1 MSDIIEIL
9 GEKKFI
15 GSRNKELSTRLVLEE
30 NKKIQYDNNLF
41 YNVSQQ
47 DQYLTEKN
55 NSKTFRFYGKI
66 NPIINLDVYEKT
78 TNGDVKI
85 ELNKDI
91 FDINLDNWSIVILKS
106 KRIESNFDANGNQVF
121 SKGVKNIRRSG
132 LFNSNL
138 TNGLPAQMF
147 TSKVYTENY
156 GLYLPLGHNFTPGD
170 KIKLNSNDRYG
181 LSNGFYE
188 VVFVDGDKIFIDT
201 PPKKSTYIQLN
212 LINQLSIDRTSI
224 RNAIT
229 STIALPDDYLKT
241 VQLSKSNIDE
251 ISILKD
257 NIIYDNDTF
266 QNIRGLDV
274 KIKDAPKITKEKRPK
289 IQQII
294 KSQYYVSKVIEKE
307 LLEYYVKVLEVVDV
321 IEELDT
327 CAFSVNSY
335 DNSNI
340 NFFLNRNTNIDNLY
354 NNLNEP
360 ISDLYIGII
369 KNGSATAFNLLE
381 SPLITTTPFSS
392 LTNLPPF
399 SSVESHFSRFINY
412 VGDNDGIEK
421 ITDNTVSQKIRI
433 GDVFYHSVCEHSTEN
448 LQEVEVDMLH
458 HRFIHNDIIFTYKPF
473 YKINLKLK
481 STYIEDSDTTQSTP
495 NYAIHSRQRDKY
507 IWRDIFDIGV
517 SDENGNK
524 IDFPFTNG
532 AFYVYNNF
540 NFFVTPEPRAT
551 RKYDLNKNDI
561 TSDGSKYTNEIL
573 SIFDDLNLKENDIKG
588 IKPYNK
594 YKDKRC

>member
-66 NPIINLDVYEKT
+66 NPIINLNVYEKT
-78 TNGDVKI
+78 TNGDAKI

-106 KRIESNFDANGNQVF
+106 KRIESNFDANGNQLY
-121 SKGVKNIRRSG
+121 SKGVKNLNVRRGG
-132 LFNSNL
+132 LTIFNANL

-147 TSKVYTENY
+147 TSKDYTENY
-156 GLYLPLGHNFTPGD
+156 GLYLPLGHNFIPGD
-170 KIKLNSNDRYG
+170 KIKITSNDRYG

-201 PPKKSTYIQLN
+201 PPKKSIYFELGRTS
-212 LINQLSIDRTSI
+212 QLSVDLNTI
-224 RNAIT
+224 RNAINEN
-229 STIALPDDYLKT
+229 TIALPNDYLKT

-251 ISILKD
+251 LLILKD
-257 NIIYDNDTF
+257 NITYDNGTF

-274 KIKDAPKITKEKRPK
+274 KIKDAAKITKEKRPK
-289 IQQII
+289 IQLII
-294 KSQYYVSKVIEKE
+294 KPQYYVSKVIEKE

-360 ISDLYIGII
+360 VSDLYIGII
-369 KNGSATAFNLLE
+369 KNSPTTSFNL
-381 SPLITTTPFSS
+381 

-421 ITDNTVSQKIRI
+421 ITDNAVSNKVKI
-433 GDVFYHSVCEHSTEN
+433 GDFFYHSVCEHSTEN

-481 STYIEDSDTTQSTP
+481 STYIEDSDTIQSTP

-524 IDFPFTNG
+524 IDFPFMNG
-532 AFYVYNNF
+532 SFYVYNNF

-594 YKDKRC
+594 YKDRRC

>member
-66 NPIINLDVYEKT
+66 NPIIN
-78 TNGDVKI
+78 
-85 ELNKDI
+85 
-91 FDINLDNWSIVILKS
+91 
-106 KRIESNFDANGNQVF
+106 FDANGNQVF

-132 LFNSNL
+132 FNTNL

>member
-1 MSDIIEIL
+1 
-9 GEKKFI
+9 
-15 GSRNKELSTRLVLEE
+15 
-30 NKKIQYDNNLF
+30 
-41 YNVSQQ
+41 
-47 DQYLTEKN
+47 
-55 NSKTFRFYGKI
+55 
-66 NPIINLDVYEKT
+66 
-78 TNGDVKI
+78 
-85 ELNKDI
+85 
-91 FDINLDNWSIVILKS
+91 
-106 KRIESNFDANGNQVF
+106 
-121 SKGVKNIRRSG
+121 
-132 LFNSNL
+132 
-138 TNGLPAQMF
+138 MF
-147 TSKVYTENY
+147 TFKIYTENY

-170 KIKLNSNDRYG
+170 KIRLTSNDRYG

-201 PPKKSTYIQLN
+201 PPKKSTYIQLS

-251 ISILKD
+251 VRILKD

-340 NFFLNRNTNIDNLY
+340 NFFLNRDTNIDNLY
-354 NNLNEP
+354 NYLNEP

-369 KNGSATAFNLLE
+369 KNSPTTSFNL
-381 SPLITTTPFSS
+381 

-399 SSVESHFSRFINY
+399 SPVESHFSRFINY

-421 ITDNTVSQKIRI
+421 ITDNAVSNKIKI
-433 GDVFYHSVCEHSTEN
+433 GDFFYHSVCEHSTEN

-458 HRFIHNDIIFTYKPF
+458 HRFIHNNIIFTYKPF
-473 YKINLKLK
+473 YKIKRIDCNDYSIHTKCP
-481 STYIEDSDTTQSTP
+481 TQ
-495 NYAIHSRQRDKY
+495 
-507 IWRDIFDIGV
+507 
-517 SDENGNK
+517 DENCEVCKNFAYHDWYEQNNAKKIPILGNFDDSK
-524 IDFPFTNG
+524 
-532 AFYVYNNF
+532 AEYNRTWVQTCNLGIGI
-540 NFFVTPEPRAT
+540 V
-551 RKYDLNKNDI
+551 L
-561 TSDGSKYTNEIL
+561 L
-573 SIFDDLNLKENDIKG
+573 SIG
-588 IKPYNK
+588 IYYQQSN
-594 YKDKRC
+594 

>member
-78 TNGDVKI
+78 TNGDAKI

-106 KRIESNFDANGNQVF
+106 KRNESNFDANGNQIF
-121 SKGVKNIRRSG
+121 SKGVKNIRRPG
-132 LFNSNL
+132 FNTNL
-138 TNGLPAQMF
+138 INGLPAQMF
-147 TSKVYTENY
+147 TSKIYTENY
-156 GLYLPLGHNFTPGD
+156 GLYLPLGHNFIPGD
-170 KIKLNSNDRYG
+170 KIKITSNDRYG

-201 PPKKSTYIQLN
+201 PPKKSIYFELGRTS
-212 LINQLSIDRTSI
+212 QLSVDLNTI
-224 RNAIT
+224 RNAINEN
-229 STIALPDDYLKT
+229 TIALPNDYLKT

-251 ISILKD
+251 LLILKD
-257 NIIYDNDTF
+257 NITYDNGTF

-274 KIKDAPKITKEKRPK
+274 KIKDAAKITKEKRPK
-289 IQQII
+289 IQLII
-294 KSQYYVSKVIEKE
+294 KPQYYVSKVIEKE

-340 NFFLNRNTNIDNLY
+340 NFFLNKNINIDNLY

-360 ISDLYIGII
+360 VSDLYIGII
-369 KNGSATAFNLLE
+369 KNGSATTFN
-381 SPLITTTPFSS
+381 SLI
-392 LTNLPPF
+392 NLPPF

-412 VGDNDGIEK
+412 VGNNDGIEK
-421 ITDNTVSQKIRI
+421 ITDNTVNKKVKI

-495 NYAIHSRQRDKY
+495 NYAVHSRQRDKY

-524 IDFPFTNG
+524 IDFPFMNG
-532 AFYVYNNF
+532 SFYVYNNF

-573 SIFDDLNLKENDIKG
+573 SIFDDLNLRENDIKG

-594 YKDKRC
+594 YKDRRC

>member
-66 NPIINLDVYEKT
+66 NPIINLNVYEKT
-78 TNGDVKI
+78 INGDAKI

-106 KRIESNFDANGNQVF
+106 KRIESNFNANGNQLY
-121 SKGVKNIRRSG
+121 SKGVKNLNVRRGG
-132 LFNSNL
+132 LTIFNANL

-147 TSKVYTENY
+147 TSKDYTENY
-156 GLYLPLGHNFTPGD
+156 GLYLPLGHNFIPGD
-170 KIKLNSNDRYG
+170 KIKITSNDRYG

-201 PPKKSTYIQLN
+201 PPKKSIYFELGRTS
-212 LINQLSIDRTSI
+212 QLSVDLNTI
-224 RNAIT
+224 RNAINEN
-229 STIALPDDYLKT
+229 TIALPNDYLKT

-251 ISILKD
+251 LLILKD
-257 NIIYDNDTF
+257 NITYDNGTF

-274 KIKDAPKITKEKRPK
+274 KIKDAAKITKEKRPK
-289 IQQII
+289 IQLII
-294 KSQYYVSKVIEKE
+294 KPQYYVSKVIEKE

-360 ISDLYIGII
+360 VSDLYIGII
-369 KNGSATAFNLLE
+369 KNSPTTSFNL
-381 SPLITTTPFSS
+381 

-421 ITDNTVSQKIRI
+421 ITDNAVSNKVKI
-433 GDVFYHSVCEHSTEN
+433 GDFFYHSVCEHSTEN

-481 STYIEDSDTTQSTP
+481 STYIEDSDTIQSTP

-524 IDFPFTNG
+524 IDFPFMNG
-532 AFYVYNNF
+532 SFYVYNNF

-594 YKDKRC
+594 YKDRRC

>member
-458 HRFIHNDIIFTYKPF
+458 QRFIHNDIIFTYKPF

>member
-66 NPIINLDVYEKT
+66 NPIINLNVYEKT

-106 KRIESNFDANGNQVF
+106 KRVESNFDANGNQVF
-121 SKGVKNIRRSG
+121 SKGLKNIRRPG
-132 LFNSNL
+132 FNTNL

-147 TSKVYTENY
+147 TSKIYTENY
-156 GLYLPLGHNFTPGD
+156 GLYLPLGHNFIPGD
-170 KIKLNSNDRYG
+170 KIKLTSNDRYG

-188 VVFVDGDKIFIDT
+188 VVFVDDDKIFIDT
-201 PPKKSTYIQLN
+201 PPKKSVYVQLGRTS
-212 LINQLSIDRTSI
+212 QLSIDPDTI
-224 RNAIT
+224 RNVIRAN
-229 STIALPDDYLKT
+229 TIALPDNYLKT
-241 VQLSKSNIDE
+241 AQLSKSNIDE
-251 ISILKD
+251 LLTLKD
-257 NIIYDNDTF
+257 NIIYDNETF

-274 KIKDAPKITKEKRPK
+274 KIKDAAKITKEKRPK
-289 IQQII
+289 IQLII
-294 KSQYYVSKVIEKE
+294 KPQYYVSKVIEKE

-340 NFFLNRNTNIDNLY
+340 NFFLNRNINIDNLY

-369 KNGSATAFNLLE
+369 KNSSTTAFNL
-381 SPLITTTPFSS
+381 

-421 ITDNTVSQKIRI
+421 ITDNAVSNKVKI

-448 LQEVEVDMLH
+448 LQEIEVDMLH

-481 STYIEDSDTTQSTP
+481 STYIEDSDTIQGTP

-532 AFYVYNNF
+532 SFYVYNNF

-561 TSDGSKYTNEIL
+561 TSDGNKYTNEIL

-594 YKDKRC
+594 YKDRRC

>member
-381 SPLITTTPFSS
+381 SPLITTTAFSS

>member
-188 VVFVDGDKIFIDT
+188 VVFVEGDKIFIDT

>member
-78 TNGDVKI
+78 TNGDAKI

-106 KRIESNFDANGNQVF
+106 KRNESNFDANGNQIF
-121 SKGVKNIRRSG
+121 SKGVKNIRRPG
-132 LFNSNL
+132 FNTNL
-138 TNGLPAQMF
+138 INGLPAQMF
-147 TSKVYTENY
+147 TSKIYTENY

-170 KIKLNSNDRYG
+170 KIKITSNDRYG

-188 VVFVDGDKIFIDT
+188 VVFVDGDKIFINT
-201 PPKKSTYIQLN
+201 PPKKSIYFELGRTS
-212 LINQLSIDRTSI
+212 QLSVDLNTI
-224 RNAIT
+224 RNAIIAN
-229 STIALPDDYLKT
+229 TIALPNDYLKT

-251 ISILKD
+251 LLILKD
-257 NIIYDNDTF
+257 NITYDNGTF

-274 KIKDAPKITKEKRPK
+274 KIKDAAKITKEKRPK
-289 IQQII
+289 IQLII
-294 KSQYYVSKVIEKE
+294 KPQYYVSKVIEKE

-321 IEELDT
+321 IEELDK

-335 DNSNI
+335 NNSNI
-340 NFFLNRNTNIDNLY
+340 NFFLNKNINIDNLY

-360 ISDLYIGII
+360 VSDLYIGII
-369 KNGSATAFNLLE
+369 KNSPTTSFNL
-381 SPLITTTPFSS
+381 

-412 VGDNDGIEK
+412 VGNNDGIEK
-421 ITDNTVSQKIRI
+421 ITDNTVNKKVKI

-495 NYAIHSRQRDKY
+495 NYAVHSRQRDKY

-524 IDFPFTNG
+524 IDFPFMNG
-532 AFYVYNNF
+532 SFYVYNNF

>member
-66 NPIINLDVYEKT
+66 NPIINLNVYEKT
-78 TNGDVKI
+78 TNGDTKI

-106 KRIESNFDANGNQVF
+106 KRIESNFDANGNQLY
-121 SKGVKNIRRSG
+121 SKGVKNLNVRRGG
-132 LFNSNL
+132 LTIFNANL

-147 TSKVYTENY
+147 TSKDYTENY
-156 GLYLPLGHNFTPGD
+156 GLYLPLGHNFIPGD
-170 KIKLNSNDRYG
+170 KIKITSNDRYG

-201 PPKKSTYIQLN
+201 PPKKSIYFAL
-212 LINQLSIDRTSI
+212 DRTSQLSVDPNII
-224 RNAIT
+224 RN
-229 STIALPDDYLKT
+229 TIRENTVALPKDYLKT

-251 ISILKD
+251 LLTLKD
-257 NIIYDNDTF
+257 NITYDNETF

-274 KIKDAPKITKEKRPK
+274 KIKDAAKITKEKRPK
-289 IQQII
+289 IQLII
-294 KSQYYVSKVIEKE
+294 KPQYYVSKVIEKE

-360 ISDLYIGII
+360 VSDLYIGII
-369 KNGSATAFNLLE
+369 KNSPTTSFNL
-381 SPLITTTPFSS
+381 

-421 ITDNTVSQKIRI
+421 ITDNAVSNKVKI
-433 GDVFYHSVCEHSTEN
+433 GDFFYHSVCEHSTEN

-481 STYIEDSDTTQSTP
+481 STYIEDSDTIQSTP

-524 IDFPFTNG
+524 IDFPFMNG
-532 AFYVYNNF
+532 SFYVYNNF

-594 YKDKRC
+594 YKDRRC

>member
-66 NPIINLDVYEKT
+66 NPIINLDVFEKT

>member
-132 LFNSNL
+132 FNTNL

>member
-1 MSDIIEIL
+1 M
-9 GEKKFI
+9 
-15 GSRNKELSTRLVLEE
+15 
-30 NKKIQYDNNLF
+30 
-41 YNVSQQ
+41 
-47 DQYLTEKN
+47 
-55 NSKTFRFYGKI
+55 
-66 NPIINLDVYEKT
+66 
-78 TNGDVKI
+78 
-85 ELNKDI
+85 
-91 FDINLDNWSIVILKS
+91 
-106 KRIESNFDANGNQVF
+106 
-121 SKGVKNIRRSG
+121 
-132 LFNSNL
+132 
-138 TNGLPAQMF
+138 
-147 TSKVYTENY
+147 
-156 GLYLPLGHNFTPGD
+156 
-170 KIKLNSNDRYG
+170 
-181 LSNGFYE
+181 
-188 VVFVDGDKIFIDT
+188 
-201 PPKKSTYIQLN
+201 
-212 LINQLSIDRTSI
+212 
-224 RNAIT
+224 
-229 STIALPDDYLKT
+229 
-241 VQLSKSNIDE
+241 
-251 ISILKD
+251 
-257 NIIYDNDTF
+257 
-266 QNIRGLDV
+266 
-274 KIKDAPKITKEKRPK
+274 
-289 IQQII
+289 
-294 KSQYYVSKVIEKE
+294 
-307 LLEYYVKVLEVVDV
+307 LEYYVKVLEVVDV

>member
-274 KIKDAPKITKEKRPK
+274 KIKDTPKITKEKRPK

>member
-30 NKKIQYDNNLF
+30 NKKIKYDNNLF

-106 KRIESNFDANGNQVF
+106 KRIESNFDANGNQLY
-121 SKGVKNIRRSG
+121 SKGVKNIRRPV
-132 LFNSNL
+132 FNTNL

-147 TSKVYTENY
+147 TSKIYTENY
-156 GLYLPLGHNFTPGD
+156 GLYLPLGHNFIPGD
-170 KIKLNSNDRYG
+170 KIRLTSNDRYG

-201 PPKKSTYIQLN
+201 PPKKSTYIQLS

-251 ISILKD
+251 VRILKD

-340 NFFLNRNTNIDNLY
+340 NFFLNRDTNIDNLY

-369 KNGSATAFNLLE
+369 KNSPTTSFNL
-381 SPLITTTPFSS
+381 

-399 SSVESHFSRFINY
+399 SPVESHFSRFINY

-421 ITDNTVSQKIRI
+421 ITDNAVSNKIKI
-433 GDVFYHSVCEHSTEN
+433 GDFFYHSVCEHSTEN

-458 HRFIHNDIIFTYKPF
+458 HRFIHNNIIFTYKPF

>member
-212 LINQLSIDRTSI
+212 LINQL
-224 RNAIT
+224 
-229 STIALPDDYLKT
+229 
-241 VQLSKSNIDE
+241 
-251 ISILKD
+251 
-257 NIIYDNDTF
+257 
-266 QNIRGLDV
+266 
-274 KIKDAPKITKEKRPK
+274 
-289 IQQII
+289 
-294 KSQYYVSKVIEKE
+294 
-307 LLEYYVKVLEVVDV
+307 
-321 IEELDT
+321 
-327 CAFSVNSY
+327 
-335 DNSNI
+335 
-340 NFFLNRNTNIDNLY
+340 
-354 NNLNEP
+354 
-360 ISDLYIGII
+360 
-369 KNGSATAFNLLE
+369 
-381 SPLITTTPFSS
+381 
-392 LTNLPPF
+392 
-399 SSVESHFSRFINY
+399 
-412 VGDNDGIEK
+412 
-421 ITDNTVSQKIRI
+421 
-433 GDVFYHSVCEHSTEN
+433 
-448 LQEVEVDMLH
+448 
-458 HRFIHNDIIFTYKPF
+458 
-473 YKINLKLK
+473 
-481 STYIEDSDTTQSTP
+481 
-495 NYAIHSRQRDKY
+495 
-507 IWRDIFDIGV
+507 
-517 SDENGNK
+517 
-524 IDFPFTNG
+524 
-532 AFYVYNNF
+532 
-540 NFFVTPEPRAT
+540 
-551 RKYDLNKNDI
+551 
-561 TSDGSKYTNEIL
+561 
-573 SIFDDLNLKENDIKG
+573 
-588 IKPYNK
+588 
-594 YKDKRC
+594 

>member
-66 NPIINLDVYEKT
+66 NPIINLNVYEKT

-106 KRIESNFDANGNQVF
+106 KRVESNFDANGNQIF
-121 SKGVKNIRRSG
+121 SKGLKNIRRPG
-132 LFNSNL
+132 FNTNL

-147 TSKVYTENY
+147 TSKIYTENY
-156 GLYLPLGHNFTPGD
+156 GLYLPLGHNFAPGD
-170 KIKLNSNDRYG
+170 KIKLTSNDRYG

-188 VVFVDGDKIFIDT
+188 VVFVDNDKIFIDT
-201 PPKKSTYIQLN
+201 PPKKSVFLQLGRTS
-212 LINQLSIDRTSI
+212 QLSVDPNII
-224 RNAIT
+224 RNTIREN
-229 STIALPDDYLKT
+229 TIALPDNYLKT

-251 ISILKD
+251 VSFLKD
-257 NIIYDNDTF
+257 NIIYDNETF

-294 KSQYYVSKVIEKE
+294 KPQYYVSKVIEKE

-335 DNSNI
+335 DSSNI
-340 NFFLNRNTNIDNLY
+340 NFFLNRNINIDNLY

-369 KNGSATAFNLLE
+369 KNSSTTAFNL
-381 SPLITTTPFSS
+381 

-421 ITDNTVSQKIRI
+421 ITDNSVSNKVKI

-481 STYIEDSDTTQSTP
+481 STYIEDSDTIQSSP

-532 AFYVYNNF
+532 SFYVYNNF

-561 TSDGSKYTNEIL
+561 TSDGNKYTNEIL

-594 YKDKRC
+594 YKDRRC

>member
-1 MSDIIEIL
+1 
-9 GEKKFI
+9 
-15 GSRNKELSTRLVLEE
+15 
-30 NKKIQYDNNLF
+30 
-41 YNVSQQ
+41 
-47 DQYLTEKN
+47 
-55 NSKTFRFYGKI
+55 
-66 NPIINLDVYEKT
+66 
-78 TNGDVKI
+78 
-85 ELNKDI
+85 
-91 FDINLDNWSIVILKS
+91 
-106 KRIESNFDANGNQVF
+106 
-121 SKGVKNIRRSG
+121 
-132 LFNSNL
+132 
-138 TNGLPAQMF
+138 MF
-147 TSKVYTENY
+147 TSKIYTENY
-156 GLYLPLGHNFTPGD
+156 GLYLPLGHNFAPGD
-170 KIKLNSNDRYG
+170 KIKLTSNDRYG

-188 VVFVDGDKIFIDT
+188 VVFVDNDKIFIDT
-201 PPKKSTYIQLN
+201 PPKKSVFLQLGRTS
-212 LINQLSIDRTSI
+212 QLSVDPNII
-224 RNAIT
+224 RNTIREN
-229 STIALPDDYLKT
+229 TIALPDNYLKT

-251 ISILKD
+251 VSFLKD
-257 NIIYDNDTF
+257 NIIYDNETF

-294 KSQYYVSKVIEKE
+294 KPQYYVSKVIEKE

-335 DNSNI
+335 DSSNI
-340 NFFLNRNTNIDNLY
+340 NFFLNRNINIDNLY

-369 KNGSATAFNLLE
+369 KNSSTTAFNL
-381 SPLITTTPFSS
+381 

-421 ITDNTVSQKIRI
+421 ITDNSVSNKVKI

-481 STYIEDSDTTQSTP
+481 STYIEDSDTIQSSP

-532 AFYVYNNF
+532 SFYVYNNF

-561 TSDGSKYTNEIL
+561 TSDGNKYTNEIL

-594 YKDKRC
+594 YKDRRC

>member
-66 NPIINLDVYEKT
+66 NPIINLNVYEKT
-78 TNGDVKI
+78 INGDAKI

-106 KRIESNFDANGNQVF
+106 KRIESNFDANGNQLY
-121 SKGVKNIRRSG
+121 SKGVKNLNVRRGG
-132 LFNSNL
+132 LTIFNANL

-147 TSKVYTENY
+147 TSKDYTENY
-156 GLYLPLGHNFTPGD
+156 GLYLPLGHNFIPGD
-170 KIKLNSNDRYG
+170 KIKITSNDRYG

-201 PPKKSTYIQLN
+201 PPKKSIYFELGRTS
-212 LINQLSIDRTSI
+212 QLSVDLNTI
-224 RNAIT
+224 RNAINEN
-229 STIALPDDYLKT
+229 TIALPNDYLKT

-251 ISILKD
+251 LLILKD
-257 NIIYDNDTF
+257 NITYDNGTF

-274 KIKDAPKITKEKRPK
+274 KIKDAAKITKEKRPK
-289 IQQII
+289 IQLII
-294 KSQYYVSKVIEKE
+294 KPQYYVSKVIEKE

-360 ISDLYIGII
+360 VSDLYIGII
-369 KNGSATAFNLLE
+369 KNSPTTSFNL
-381 SPLITTTPFSS
+381 

-421 ITDNTVSQKIRI
+421 ITDNAVSNKVKI
-433 GDVFYHSVCEHSTEN
+433 GDFFYHSVCEHSTEN

-481 STYIEDSDTTQSTP
+481 STYIEDSDTIQSTP

-524 IDFPFTNG
+524 IDFPFMNG
-532 AFYVYNNF
+532 SFYVYNNF

-594 YKDKRC
+594 YKDRRC

>member
-66 NPIINLDVYEKT
+66 NPIINLNVYEKT
-78 TNGDVKI
+78 TNGDAKI

-106 KRIESNFDANGNQVF
+106 KRIESNFDANGNQLY
-121 SKGVKNIRRSG
+121 SKGVKNLNVRRGG
-132 LFNSNL
+132 LTIFNANL

-147 TSKVYTENY
+147 TSKDYTENY
-156 GLYLPLGHNFTPGD
+156 GLYLPLGHNFIPGD
-170 KIKLNSNDRYG
+170 KIKITSNDRYG

-201 PPKKSTYIQLN
+201 PPKKSIYFELGRTS
-212 LINQLSIDRTSI
+212 QLSVDLNTI
-224 RNAIT
+224 RNAINENT
-229 STIALPDDYLKT
+229 VALPKDYLKT

-251 ISILKD
+251 LLTLKD
-257 NIIYDNDTF
+257 NITYDNETF

-274 KIKDAPKITKEKRPK
+274 KIKDAAKITKEKRPK
-289 IQQII
+289 IQLII
-294 KSQYYVSKVIEKE
+294 KPQYYVSKVIEKE
-307 LLEYYVKVLEVVDV
+307 LLEYYVKALEVVDV

-360 ISDLYIGII
+360 VSDLYIGII
-369 KNGSATAFNLLE
+369 KNSPTTSFNL
-381 SPLITTTPFSS
+381 

-421 ITDNTVSQKIRI
+421 ITDNAVSNKVKI

-481 STYIEDSDTTQSTP
+481 STYIEDSDTIQSTP

-524 IDFPFTNG
+524 IDFPFMNG
-532 AFYVYNNF
+532 SFYVYNNF

-594 YKDKRC
+594 YKDRRC